1 MSENEHNPIY
11 GDPNPFE
18 VLIAHFESHELRYGS
33 NREEKRAW
41 MSMNSGNALMKCR
54 FKFDKT
60 GDIFMIHVQYPVLV
74 QQEFRAIAM
83 EYLSRANWGL
93 VLGGFDFDNSDGEV
107 SFRVSYLMPDGKL
120 EDEAIHKLFNTA
132 LSTADRYFPGL
143 MQCIYSG
150 YTAEDAI
157 FHAEIESRID
167 MVEDSPKKSGK
178 PSRKGKK
185 ASRKGAR
192 KSSDQNEEGTN
203 ETNPSMDTGA
213 AIPPIPPPAQTEQ
226 HSADQGA
233 DGEQPKAA

>member
-1 MSENEHNPIY
+1 MSDNTHNPIY
-11 GDPNPFE
+11 GDPFE

-33 NREEKRAW
+33 DCEEKRAW
-41 MSMNSGNALMKCR
+41 MSMDSGNALMKCR

-120 EDEAIHKLFNTA
+120 EDEAIRKLFNTA

-167 MVEDSPKKSGK
+167 MVEDSPKNSGK
-178 PSRKGKK
+178 ASKKAKKTSRK
-185 ASRKGAR
+185 STR
-192 KSSDQNEEGTN
+192 KSSRQNVDGVH
-203 ETNPSMDTGA
+203 ETPPPMDTEAGIPH
-213 AIPPIPPPAQTEQ
+213 IPP
-226 HSADQGA
+226 ADQA
-233 DGEQPKAA
+233 DATTPDQDNDGEQPKAA